1 MSAQTSSPSSTT
13 DCRPPLLARAI
24 REPANGLTHLAGVLL
39 AIAACV
45 ALVWAGIRSDNPLA
59 LIGLS
64 VFGVSQIGLYTA
76 STLYHSLRVSPAGV
90 ARLRRIDHMMVFVLI
105 AGTYTPI
112 CLVALRGGWGWSLFG
127 VVWGIALGGLII
139 KTRWMHAPKWLSTAL
154 YLAMGWAVIVAAPV
168 LYDRLPA
175 AAVGWLLAGG
185 IIYSI
190 GAVIYALKRPN
201 LIPGVFD
208 AHALWHLFV
217 LAGSACFFWMIVQYV
232 A

>member
-1 MSAQTSSPSSTT
+1 
-13 DCRPPLLARAI
+13 
-24 REPANGLTHLAGVLL
+24 LTHLLGAVLSVAALVVLVWL
-39 AIAACV
+39 AISARDARQLV
-45 ALVWAGIRSDNPLA
+45 AFTIF
-59 LIGLS
+59 GLS
-64 VFGVSQIGLYTA
+64 QIALYTA
-76 STLYHSLRVSPAGV
+76 STLYHSLPLSPAGV

-154 YLAMGWAVIVAAPV
+154 YLAMGWAVVVAAPV
-168 LYDRLPA
+168 LFDRLPVG
-175 AAVGWLLAGG
+175 AVAWLLAGG

>member
-1 MSAQTSSPSSTT
+1 
-13 DCRPPLLARAI
+13 
-24 REPANGLTHLAGVLL
+24 LTHLAGAVLSVAALVVLVWL
-39 AIAACV
+39 AISARDARQLV
-45 ALVWAGIRSDNPLA
+45 AFTIFGI
-59 LIGLS
+59 
-64 VFGVSQIGLYTA
+64 SQIALFTA
-76 STLYHSLRVSPAGV
+76 SALYHSLPLSPAGV

-185 IIYSI
+185 IIYSV

>member
-1 MSAQTSSPSSTT
+1 
-13 DCRPPLLARAI
+13 
-24 REPANGLTHLAGVLL
+24 LTHLLGAVLSVAALVVLVWL
-39 AIAACV
+39 AISARDARQLV
-45 ALVWAGIRSDNPLA
+45 AFTIF
-59 LIGLS
+59 GLS
-64 VFGVSQIGLYTA
+64 QIALYTA
-76 STLYHSLRVSPAGV
+76 STLYHSLPLSPAGV

-127 VVWGIALGGLII
+127 VVWGIALGGLVI

-154 YLAMGWAVIVAAPV
+154 YLAMGWAVVVAAPV
-168 LYDRLPA
+168 LFDRLPIG
-175 AAVGWLLAGG
+175 AVAWLLAGG